1 MIDSRETKKYLI
13 RRVEAL
19 LEIALLVLAFC
30 LVGRAANV
38 ELFPQPG
45 SKGRYWGLLTVYA
58 VLTVVIFILCD
69 CFKYGHLKLTDVLI
83 SQWIGILIVNVITW
97 LQLSLLANRILSPWI
112 ALQLC
117 FVDAI
122 ICMVTC
128 FVFTAI
134 YHKLFVPHN
143 IVMIYG
149 GESALD
155 LKFKMDIRSD
165 KYTITKLLRYTA
177 EEEQL
182 KAAILSHDA
191 VIINDVPARK
201 RNDILKFCYENKVR
215 TYVVPKI
222 SDIILKEATDITL
235 FDTPLLLVKG
245 TGLTITQRAV
255 KRAFDV
261 VCCSLAL
268 VVLSPLFLI
277 VALAIKLEDRGP
289 VFYKQQRLTKDN
301 KPFDILKFRSMIV
314 GAEKNDKSIPAVD
327 GDPRITKVG
336 RIIRPSR
343 IDELPQ
349 LINILK
355 GEMSIVGPRPE
366 RVEHVEKYSEEIP
379 EFVLRTKVKGGLTG
393 YAQIYGKYNTSAYDK
408 LRLDLIYI
416 ENYSFLMDIKLI
428 LLTLRVMLKKE
439 STEGFDKSEELE
451 KRRSFLLQQME
462 EPSEAAESREQS
474 EP

>member
-1 MIDSRETKKYLI
+1 MIDSQETKKYLI
-13 RRVEAL
+13 RRLEAL
-19 LEIALLVLAFC
+19 LELALLVLAFYAI
-30 LVGRAANV
+30 GRASHI
-38 ELFPQPG
+38 ELFPEPAA
-45 SKGRYWGLLTVYA
+45 KGRYWGLMTVYA
-58 VLTVVIFILCD
+58 VLTLVIFLLCD

-83 SQWIGILIVNVITW
+83 SQWIGVLLVNGITW
-97 LQLSLLANRILSPWI
+97 LQLSLLANCLLPFWLV
-112 ALQLC
+112 LQL
-117 FVDAI
+117 FLVDAV
-122 ICMVTC
+122 ICLVTC
-128 FVFTAI
+128 FLFTAI
-134 YHKLFVPHN
+134 YHKLFVPRN

-149 GESALD
+149 GDNALD

-165 KYTITKLLRYTA
+165 KYTITKLVHYT
-177 EEEQL
+177 EGEEQL
-182 KAAILSHDA
+182 KAAIAAHDA
-191 VIINDVPARK
+191 VIINDVPAAI
-201 RNDILKFCYENKVR
+201 RNDILKYCYEHKVR

-245 TGLTITQRAV
+245 TGLTVTQRAV

-268 VVLSPLFLI
+268 VVLSPLFLV
-277 VALAIKLEDRGP
+277 VAIAIKLEDRGP

-301 KPFDILKFRSMIV
+301 RPFDILKFRSMIV

-336 RIIRPSR
+336 KLIRPTR

-366 RVEHVEKYSEEIP
+366 RVEHVEKYTEEIP
-379 EFVLRTKVKGGLTG
+379 EFALRTKVKGGLTG

-439 STEGFDKSEELE
+439 STEGFDKTEELE
-451 KRRSFLLQQME
+451 QRRSRLLQQMAEPKTE
-462 EPSEAAESREQS
+462 EEQS
-474 EP
+474 EV